1 MPSGRFSPA
10 YFRRRHTRLDKTGGT
25 MRLSTA
31 ITLASAAACS
41 ITFAPSAAFASAHA
55 NHHTAAAHAGALRL
69 SVLSQFQSSIK
80 APGTS
85 GVWGGKP
92 VIASNCAPA
101 GGYADVTNATVAH
114 ASSAAWD

>member
-10 YFRRRHTRLDKTGGT
+10 CSAGGIPGWTNGGT
-25 MRLSTA
+25 MRVSKA
-31 ITLASAAACS
+31 IILASAAACS
-41 ITFAPSAAFASAHA
+41 ITLAPSAAFASAHA
-55 NHHTAAAHAGALRL
+55 NHHIPAAHAAALRL

-80 APGTS
+80 ATGTS

-92 VIASNCAPA
+92 AIARNCASA
-101 GGYADVTNATVAH
+101 GGYAGVTNATVAH